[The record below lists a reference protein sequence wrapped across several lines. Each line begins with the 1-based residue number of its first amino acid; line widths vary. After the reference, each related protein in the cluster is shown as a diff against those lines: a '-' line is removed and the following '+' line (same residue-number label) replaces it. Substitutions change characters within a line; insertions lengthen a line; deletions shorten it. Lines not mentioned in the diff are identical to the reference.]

1 MIATI
6 ATGDWLQQHQQLIPG
21 KEIRTSPGELVD
33 SPSLDIFASRLH
45 EEDDSA
51 MASGVE
57 EMS

>member
-6 ATGDWLQQHQQLIPG
+6 ATGDWLQQHQLIPG
-21 KEIRTSPGELVD
+21 KAIRTSPGELVD
-33 SPSLDIFASRLH
+33 SPSLDIFASRLY
-45 EEDDSA
+45 EEDDSV